1 MVRALGIDFERRR
14 LCGLSLLVSLVN
26 FNIYVNGYSGSYPP
40 ANDLHRL
47 QILHNGEN
55 HSLTVAFGFNQLPT
69 KADGKKKPKPAVM
82 VCDGLY
88 NIRSQILM

>member
-14 LCGLSLLVSLVN
+14 LCGLSFLVSLVN

-40 ANDLHRL
+40 ANDLHWL

-55 HSLTVAFGFNQLPT
+55 DSLTVAFGVALPKEET
-69 KADGKKKPKPAVM
+69 KTRCNG
-82 VCDGLY
+82 
-88 NIRSQILM
+88 IR